1 MANKVYPAFLRARL
15 VGSSTEDLSSAG
27 VNVKAVLV
35 DTGAYTYND
44 AHDFLDDIPGGAR
57 IATSGNLANKTVT
70 IVGDDVNV
78 DCDDFDVVIPAS
90 QPTIEAIV
98 FYIDTGTAATS
109 RLIRFYDTGSGFP
122 FTPNAAGETRQIRP
136 DATGWLRI
144 TNP

>member
-35 DTGAYTYND
+35 DTASYTYSD

-57 IATSGNLANKTVT
+57 IATSGNLTTKAVT

-78 DCDDFDVVIPAS
+78 TADNFDVVIPAS

-98 FYIDTGTAATS
+98 FYIDTGVASTS
-109 RLIRFYDTGSGFP
+109 RLLRYYDTGAGFP
-122 FTPNAAGETRQIRP
+122 FAPNAAGETRQIRP